1 MSRDSSDKFSRR
13 DAIFYSFGQISL
25 ITAYQAFTFLIFT
38 FYFTVVNLD
47 VVLISIGFILWSIWN
62 AFNDPILGYISDR
75 THTKWGR
82 RRPYIMIALGP
93 LAIVMFFLFFPPLTY
108 GITGAVPNFVYFTAI
123 ILIFELC
130 YTTYDI
136 NLTSMLP
143 EIFITEQSRFKA
155 NNIRQAFAI
164 FGLIFAFI
172 LPGFFIPDYSNPDYI
187 NEYAIFGITL
197 TGIILIVG
205 FIFLKYAPRERKE
218 FQQDHKEVPGFFTA
232 FKICLKNKSFRWA
245 IPAFMG
251 DFFVDTI
258 LPTILPLYG
267 KYVLGIGE
275 GESMWINLLL
285 GATFLSAAIFITFL
299 WRPLAIKIG
308 VRKMWMISSA
318 VWIITLAPLMFISD
332 KLSGLIVFFLVG
344 IGLAGSLYS
353 KDLIV
358 SDIIDE
364 DEVKTGIKRDA
375 SYFGIYIF
383 FLRVGYI
390 FVFLA
395 ISMVFTN
402 VGWKIFE
409 PTTITNEQIFGL
421 RLLGFVFPAIAL
433 TIIILA
439 MYKYPLHGEYM
450 KNVKEKL
457 AILHTEK
464 RSKIEG

>member
-1 MSRDSSDKFSRR
+1 MNRNLTSTYSRR

-38 FYFTVVNLD
+38 FYYTVVNLD
-47 VVLISIGFILWSIWN
+47 VVLISIGFIIWSIWN

-75 THTKWGR
+75 THTRWGR
-82 RRPYIMIALGP
+82 RRPYIMIALAP
-93 LAIVMFFLFFPPLTY
+93 LAIVMFFLFFPPLTS
-108 GITGAVPNFVYFTAI
+108 GITGTVPNFIYFVII

-143 EIFITEQSRFKA
+143 EVFITEEARIKA
-155 NNIRQAFAI
+155 NNIRQVLAI

-172 LPGFFIPDYSNPDYI
+172 LPVFFIPDYTKAEYI
-187 NEYAIFGITL
+187 NNYAIFGITL
-197 TGIILIVG
+197 TIIILIVG
-205 FIFLKYAPRERKE
+205 FIFLKFTPRERKE
-218 FQQDHKEVPGFFTA
+218 FQQDHKNVPGFFTS
-232 FKICLKNKSFRWA
+232 FKICMKNKSFRWA

-275 GESMWINLLL
+275 GESLFTSILL
-285 GATFLSAAIFITFL
+285 GLTFLSAAIFITFL
-299 WRPLAIKIG
+299 WKPLAVKIG
-308 VRKMWMISSA
+308 IRKMWMISSA
-318 VWIITLAPLMFISD
+318 VWIVTLAPLMFISD
-332 KLSGLIVFFLVG
+332 RWSGLIVFFFIG

-364 DEVKTGIKRDA
+364 DEVKTGVKRDA

-402 VGWKIFE
+402 VGWRIFE
-409 PTTITNEQIFGL
+409 PTTISSEQIFGL
-421 RLLGFVFPAIAL
+421 RVLGFVFPAIAL
-433 TIIILA
+433 IIIILS
-439 MYKYPLHGEYM
+439 MYKYPLHGDYM
-450 KNVKEKL
+450 KGIKEKL
-457 AILHTEK
+457 VVLHTEK
-464 RSKIEG
+464 RAKIEN